1 MEIPAGFKS
10 GYAALAGRPNV
21 GKSTLMNCFLN
32 QKLAIVSPRPQTTR
46 HRILGILNGTD
57 HQVMLMDT
65 PGLMDPQYLLQ
76 EAMAKTAVNAFGE
89 ADIVLLLLEATGVTD
104 DDERV
109 IKAVKQTGLPVL
121 LVINK
126 IDLVDRKTLLP
137 MMQQL
142 YEQGLYKEIVPV
154 SAMKRD
160 GIKQLQQA
168 LLSYIPAGEPFYPPD
183 MITDE
188 PERFFVSELI
198 REKVFLQYGQEIPYA
213 TAVIIEE
220 FKERPGRKDYIN
232 ADIYVE
238 RSSQKAILIGKQGRA
253 LKRLGQAARHD
264 IEEMLERP
272 VFLELNVKVGKKW
285 RRDPRMMKRLG
296 Y

>member
-1 MEIPAGFKS
+1 MNETPVYKV

-21 GKSTLMNCFLN
+21 GKSSLMNCFLN

-46 HRILGILNGTD
+46 HRILGIMNGPD
-57 HQVMLMDT
+57 HQVILMDT
-65 PGLMDPQYLLQ
+65 PGLMEPQYLLQ
-76 EAMAKTAVNAFGE
+76 EAMAKTAVSAFGE
-89 ADIVLLLLEATGVTD
+89 ADIVLLLLEATGINA

-109 IKAVKQTGLPVL
+109 IEAVTQTGLPVL

-126 IDLVDRKTLLP
+126 IDLVDRRTLLP
-137 MMQQL
+137 LMQQL
-142 YEQGLYKEIVPV
+142 HEQGLYREIIPI
-154 SAMKRD
+154 SALKRD
-160 GIKQLQQA
+160 GIEALQRTV
-168 LLSYIPAGEPFYPPD
+168 ITHMPAGEPFYPPD

-198 REKVFLQYGQEIPYA
+198 REKIFLQYGQEIPYA

-232 ADIYVE
+232 ADVYVE
-238 RSSQKAILIGKQGRA
+238 RSSQKAILIGKNGRA
-253 LKRLGQAARHD
+253 LKRLGQSARQD
-264 IEEMLERP
+264 IEEMLDRP
-272 VFLELNVKVGKKW
+272 VFLDLNVKVGKKW